1 VVRIRVGRSAAAGA
15 ALVAAMAVAGCG
27 AGQVAQ
33 TAEQVTENGGAEG
46 RAGQMLVRNAQFTY
60 DRPVPGGTV
69 YEPGAT
75 APLQVTIV
83 NEGPDADRLLA
94 VSSPIATSGL
104 IVGEALV
111 PGGQAL
117 TAGYNDPIS
126 SITTGSTEAIEIA
139 LVGLTSP
146 ISAGL
151 TYPVDF
157 TFERGGVA
165 RVEVPVENPEILP
178 PRARVEVLPGEDHTL
193 ETGPEVEDAP
203 AIEDGPR

>member
-1 VVRIRVGRSAAAGA
+1 MGRSAAAGA

-33 TAEQVTENGGAEG
+33 TAEQVTATGGAEG
-46 RAGQMLVRNAQFTY
+46 RTGQMLVRDAQFTY

-83 NEGPDADRLLA
+83 NEGPDGDRLLA

-104 IVGEALV
+104 IVGDAQV
-111 PGGQAL
+111 PGGQVV
-117 TAGYNDPIS
+117 TAGYDRPIS
-126 SITTGSTEAIEIA
+126 SITVGNAQEIDLA

-157 TFERGGVA
+157 TFERAGVA
-165 RVEVPVENPEILP
+165 RVEVPVENPQLLP
-178 PRARVEVLPGEDHTL
+178 PRARDPEPVEDHTL
-193 ETGPEVEDAP
+193 ETGPEVEAGP
-203 AIEDGPR
+203 EIGDGPR